1 MNPVALQESQVIPS
15 SDAVVL
21 VETVRKSAL
30 LVRLLYLNS
39 LGPCGLAQR
48 QSSQLCHKSRDNG
61 EASQSLPW
69 LLTVS
74 LSLSLA
80 GLIDMCCRIM
90 IIMLLGC
97 IFDEFGFL
105 GSFLNTLWAVDRGNW
120 IKSLYLLSFASLSE
134 SAS

>member
-1 MNPVALQESQVIPS
+1 MAHQEGQFLPS
-15 SDAVVL
+15 IYAVEL
-21 VETVRKSAL
+21 VPTVRESAL
-30 LVRLLYLNS
+30 LLLFSFLNS
-39 LGPCGLAQR
+39 LGPCGLAQLK
-48 QSSQLCHKSRDNG
+48 SSQLCLKSRDNG
-61 EASQSLPW
+61 VASQSLPW